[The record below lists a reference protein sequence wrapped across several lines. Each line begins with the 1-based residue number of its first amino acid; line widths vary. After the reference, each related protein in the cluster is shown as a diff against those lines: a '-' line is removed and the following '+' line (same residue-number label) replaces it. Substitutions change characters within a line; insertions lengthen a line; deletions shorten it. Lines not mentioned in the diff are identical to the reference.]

1 MDDGISSY
9 SLWWII
15 IHSDWYRYHG
25 DRAYL
30 AEQRPYLTAL
40 LRQLFEKIG
49 PDGRERLDGTRFLDW
64 PSSGDAREHG
74 GGSPVADDPGPRRRG
89 RAVRGAGRHRVGR

>member
-1 MDDGISSY
+1 MNGISSY

-49 PDGRERLDGTRFLDW
+49 PDGRERLDGAFSTGRRAAM
-64 PSSGDAREHG
+64 PRA
-74 GGSPVADDPGPRRRG
+74 RRRVFS
-89 RAVRGAGRHRVGR
+89 R